1 MGTDTRED
9 RENINKRVMKKRS
22 GPAKPTNPNTSYAC
36 TTNKERNAVEASSF
50 KNHILATHP
59 KIENAEQPPD
69 NMLIIEA
76 SLRRKKK
83 KVSQA
88 IQDVVVSKL
97 GDDDI
102 RATDFS
108 SKGAKITP
116 AMRCYPG
123 SHHMCIT
130 NKDLDKGR
138 GNGTLCRCL
147 GVKLKQGARREWKN
161 WEGRKVYTV
170 SVDDVEW
177 VEFEHWPEPPKNSTR
192 TFRLTPQTFS
202 ATIKLPLTND
212 CDGLTIKVGNVRVS
226 QIPVNSNIATTG
238 HKLQGMSK
246 DSLIVNSW
254 AYGFSNWVYV
264 VLSRV
269 RTLSGLFLN
278 KPLDLDKDF
287 EVPQNLVQFENR
299 MQAREAHFLQTR
311 QLQMNTLH

>member
-1 MGTDTRED
+1 
-9 RENINKRVMKKRS
+9 
-22 GPAKPTNPNTSYAC
+22 
-36 TTNKERNAVEASSF
+36 
-50 KNHILATHP
+50 
-59 KIENAEQPPD
+59 
-69 NMLIIEA
+69 MLIIEA

-147 GVKLKQGARREWKN
+147 GVKLKQGARRELKN

-177 VEFEHWPEPPKNSTR
+177 VEFEHWPESPKNFTR

-299 MQAREAHFLQTR
+299 MQAREAHFLRTR
-311 QLQMNTLH
+311 QLQMNTA